1 MSRPAGE
8 RLLSLDALR
17 GLAVFLM
24 MEQHMGVWLYRGVPG
39 THPPAHLVAFN
50 ALGGAAAPLFI
61 TLAGVGTSLSLRR
74 PGRGDA
80 LLLRRGLVLLGFG
93 YLLNLLTPSWFTL
106 RSWFVLH
113 MMGVAIMTAPLWRRM
128 SSRALLGAAAL
139 VVAAAAPVQHW
150 LGTPV
155 TLSNDRMALKPPF
168 EALAGGHLRVA
179 FAEGQFPIVPWLSMF
194 LVGMVVGRILG
205 DTRGDAEARARAL
218 RRLASGAA
226 LLGLGLAVVGLL
238 GETAPALGF
247 AAAEPWRRLFSV
259 PLGFFPAT
267 SAIIVLLQA
276 VVLWLIVIATGIEA
290 RAPWEPRSWIVALG
304 RISLTLL
311 LVHVVVFRELTR
323 PIGLWQ
329 ALDAETALAVI
340 GLWTLLCAALARAWQ
355 RRGYR
360 FGAEWLLR
368 RVAG

>member
-1 MSRPAGE
+1 MSRPAGA

-24 MEQHMGVWLYRGVPG
+24 MEQHMGVWLYHRAPG
-39 THPPAHLVAFN
+39 TALPTHLVAFN

-74 PGRGDA
+74 PGRGDL

-128 SSRALLGAAAL
+128 SSRALLATAAL
-139 VVAAAAPVQHW
+139 VIAATAPLQHW
-150 LGTPV
+150 LGTPRM
-155 TLSNDRMALKPPF
+155 LSNDRMALKPPF

-179 FAEGQFPIVPWLSMF
+179 FAEGQFPIFPWLSMF
-194 LVGMVVGRILG
+194 LVGMVVGRIVG
-205 DTRGDAEARARAL
+205 DTQGDPEARARAL
-218 RRLASGAA
+218 RRLAVGAVLLGVGLA
-226 LLGLGLAVVGLL
+226 LLGALGKSV
-238 GETAPALGF
+238 PALAF
-247 AAAEPWRRLFSV
+247 ARAEPWRRLFGL

-267 SAIIVLLQA
+267 AAIVVLLQS
-276 VVLWLIVIATGIEA
+276 VVLWLIVIATWIES
-290 RAPWEPRSWIVALG
+290 RAPWEARSWIVALG

-323 PIGLWQ
+323 PVGLWQ
-329 ALDAETALAVI
+329 ALDAEAALAVI
-340 GLWTLLCAALARAWQ
+340 GLWTILCAVIARAWQ
-355 RRGYR
+355 KHGYR
-360 FGAEWLLR
+360 YGAEWLLR